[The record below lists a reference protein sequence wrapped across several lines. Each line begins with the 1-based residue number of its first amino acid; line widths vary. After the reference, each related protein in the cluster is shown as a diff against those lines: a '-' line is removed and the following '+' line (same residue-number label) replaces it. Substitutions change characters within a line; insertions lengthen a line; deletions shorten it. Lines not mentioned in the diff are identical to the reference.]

1 MIKLINN
8 GVTISVT
15 PLELDW
21 YLNAGYERVVGKS
34 PTTLVGKSPTIVE
47 SVDDAGQEKD
57 KSDLSEMTI
66 AALRNEAKVRGL
78 SGYSNLAKDDL
89 IAFLEKE
96 GK

>member
-34 PTTLVGKSPTIVE
+34 PTTLVGK

>member
-1 MIKLINN
+1 MIQLINN

-21 YLNAGYERVVGKS
+21 YLNAGYERVK
-34 PTTLVGKSPTIVE
+34 P
-47 SVDDAGQEKD
+47 VDEGVQEED

-78 SGYSNLAKDDL
+78 SGYSNMAKDDL

-96 GK
+96 GGE